1 MIKSKDS
8 EVQMLAHGAIE
19 NNSVASPHA
28 GTKGFNFGKFR
39 INKLAENFYR
49 LPCPAPAM
57 RVPINSFIYLNKGE
71 TYIGVNNDSVLLTEG
86 EMLLIPAGV
95 PISIKYYSNTVGYMG
110 AFSSDFIT
118 DLSQNI
124 IERFSYL
131 RGFTT
136 TKFRFL
142 SDEQSKRVEGLFTN
156 LNTLYSLDSNE
167 KHNPHIHLHCDCNKQ
182 GEQQN
187 DKLLQLYLLCILQ
200 ELAAAESSEVAVVQ
214 YCQLTGKFLEMLFE
228 PSTLE
233 LKPADFAAKL
243 CVSPNHLNKVVKKST
258 HKSLSEWI
266 EERLMLRAKVLIR
279 NSELSITQIAEQLKI
294 SDSSYFA
301 RRFKQSQGI
310 SPTEYRRG

>member
-1 MIKSKDS
+1 MVNKTTK
-8 EVQMLAHGAIE
+8 G
-19 NNSVASPHA
+19 NPHTDA
-28 GTKGFNFGKFR
+28 RGFNFGKFR

-57 RVPINSFIYLNKGE
+57 RVPINSFIYLTKGE
-71 TYIGVNNDSVLLTEG
+71 TYIQVNNDSVLLREG

-124 IERFSYL
+124 IERFTYL

-136 TKFRFL
+136 TKFRFI
-142 SDEQSKRVEGLFTN
+142 SQEQSKRVEGLFTN
-156 LNTLYSLDSNE
+156 LDSLYL
-167 KHNPHIHLHCDCNKQ
+167 Q
-182 GEQQN
+182 GGNGEDIQVFPQN

-200 ELAAAESSEVAVVQ
+200 ELLAAESSAVAMAQ
-214 YCQLTGKFLEMLFE
+214 HCQLTGKFLEMLFE

-233 LKPADFAAKL
+233 LKPADFATEL

-258 HKSLSEWI
+258 NKSLSEWI

-279 NSELSITQIAEQLKI
+279 NSELSIAQIAEQLKI
-294 SDSSYFA
+294 SDPSYFA

-310 SPTEYRRG
+310 SPTEYRNK